1 VTPVNH
7 IWLKFNEMIIEN
19 IQYWLWTGVAL
30 QQSMIISSHY
40 SCTESNHVTS
50 AIGYV
55 FIRAATSKNVYVC
68 NGYIQEG
75 VCGGCLCAVCNLQS
89 AMSNVMVVSDF
100 RMPETVLDAIMAV
113 PLEQVSRS
121 RHAAMVATLPEA
133 MVRSMT
139 PYTAPLYVGP
149 HLKSVPLA
157 ANNLMVEKYDRKC
170 AAKHPMAWHSDMSM
184 DLEPGSA
191 IGIWAMGSGCSLHV
205 KHKARDEEQVVP
217 LAQDTLVSFSTEFN
231 STHVHRLCFENDAR
245 AEPSVIIVTFRVSSC
260 VLTHMDVDC
269 IVGDADRIR
278 DFRHSRK
285 QENLVVGPYT
295 YPVGMARW
303 SLSPGDSLEPMPLP
317 SSRRVTCGTKPS
329 GVGTGVLC
337 DDTLPPT

>member
-1 VTPVNH
+1 
-7 IWLKFNEMIIEN
+7 M
-19 IQYWLWTGVAL
+19 
-30 QQSMIISSHY
+30 SS
-40 SCTESNHVTS
+40 
-50 AIGYV
+50 
-55 FIRAATSKNVYVC
+55 
-68 NGYIQEG
+68 
-75 VCGGCLCAVCNLQS
+75 
-89 AMSNVMVVSDF
+89 VMVVSDF

-113 PLEQVSRS
+113 PLEQVTRS
-121 RHAAMVATLPEA
+121 RHAAMVATQPEA

-170 AAKHPMAWHSDMSM
+170 AAKHPMAWHSDMSI

-217 LAQDTLVSFSTEFN
+217 LSQDTMVSFSTEFN
-231 STHVHRLCFENDAR
+231 STHVHRLCFENDAH
-245 AEPSVIIVTFRVSSC
+245 AEPSIIIVTFRVSSC
-260 VLTHMDVDC
+260 VTTHMDVDC
-269 IVGDADRIR
+269 IVGDADRIG

-285 QENLVVGPYT
+285 QENLVVGPYA
-295 YPVGMARW
+295 YPVHMTKW
-303 SLSPGDSLEPMPLP
+303 SLSPGDSLDPMPMPLPLP
-317 SSRRVTCGTKPS
+317 SSRPVTCETKPS

-337 DDTLPPT
+337 DDTLSPT